1 MIDKKNSE
9 GYMDLTMHHAPT
21 KIEKEEKAAHRA
33 ARFRP
38 LVYVCSPFSGD
49 IDGNTEKARRCSRF
63 AVDKGAIPLTVH
75 LLFPQFVSEETER
88 PLALYMGSIVLAK
101 CQEVWVFGSHISE
114 GMAAEIVRAKKLKKT
129 IRYFTES
136 MEEVMHNGTDIG

>member
-9 GYMDLTMHHAPT
+9 GYMDLTTHHALT
-21 KIEKEEKAAHRA
+21 KIEKEEKAARRA
-33 ARFRP
+33 ACFRP

-49 IDGNTEKARRCSRF
+49 IDGNTEKARLYSRF

-88 PLALYMGSIVLAK
+88 PLAIYMGSIVLAK
-101 CQEVWVFGSHISE
+101 CQEVWVFGNRISE
-114 GMAAEIVRAKKLKKT
+114 GMAAEIMRAKKLKKT

-136 MEEVMHNGTDIG
+136 MEEVMA

>member
-1 MIDKKNSE
+1 MMIDKKNSE
-9 GYMDLTMHHAPT
+9 GYMNPTTYHALT
-21 KIEKEEKAAHRA
+21 KIEKEEKAARRA
-33 ARFRP
+33 ACFRP

-49 IDGNTEKARRCSRF
+49 IDGNTEKARLYSRF

-88 PLALYMGSIVLAK
+88 PLAIYMGSIVLAK
-101 CQEVWVFGSHISE
+101 CQEVWVFGNRISE
-114 GMAAEIVRAKKLKKT
+114 GMAAEIMRAKKLKKT

-136 MEEVMHNGTDIG
+136 MEEVMA